1 MRSYLVKRSIKVIY
15 AILIG
20 FLCIALFY
28 LIFTEGNP
36 NSIFRYLIKNPSYDY
51 LIALVLGLILSFII
65 LSYRWL
71 TERVNFERIIQ
82 ENIEFMRKL
91 RKQKKSDGE
100 IADSLLAALNI
111 RKGIR
116 YNIAKKKILYYLS
129 AVK

>member
-1 MRSYLVKRSIKVIY
+1 LKRSIKVIY
-15 AILIG
+15 IILIG

-36 NSIFRYLIKNPSYDY
+36 NSIFRYIVKNPSYDY

-71 TERVNFERIIQ
+71 TERINFEKIIHD
-82 ENIEFMRKL
+82 NIELVRKL
-91 RKQKKSDGE
+91 RKQKKNDEE
-100 IADSLLAALNI
+100 IADSLLVTLQI

>member
-1 MRSYLVKRSIKVIY
+1 VKRSIKVIY

>member
-1 MRSYLVKRSIKVIY
+1 VKRSIKAIY
-15 AILIG
+15 AILIS

-51 LIALVLGLILSFII
+51 LIALALGLILSFII

-82 ENIEFMRKL
+82 ENIELVRKL
-91 RKQKKSDGE
+91 RKQKKDNEE
-100 IADSLLAALNI
+100 IADSLLATLQI
-111 RKGIR
+111 RRGIR
-116 YNIAKKKILYYLS
+116 YSMAKKKILYYLS

>member
-1 MRSYLVKRSIKVIY
+1 MKRSIKAIY
-15 AILIG
+15 AILIS

-51 LIALVLGLILSFII
+51 LIALALGLILSFII

-82 ENIEFMRKL
+82 ENIEFMRKM

-116 YNIAKKKILYYLS
+116 YNMAKKKILYYLS

>member
-1 MRSYLVKRSIKVIY
+1 MKRSIKVIY

-20 FLCIALFY
+20 FLCIVLFY

-36 NSIFRYLIKNPSYDY
+36 NSIFRYVIKNPSYDY

-100 IADSLLAALNI
+100 IADSLLAILQI

>member
-1 MRSYLVKRSIKVIY
+1 VKRSIKAIY
-15 AILIG
+15 AILIS

-51 LIALVLGLILSFII
+51 LIALALGLILSFII

-82 ENIEFMRKL
+82 ENIELVRKL
-91 RKQKKSDGE
+91 RKQKKDNEE
-100 IADSLLAALNI
+100 IADSLLATLQI
-111 RKGIR
+111 RGGIR
-116 YNIAKKKILYYLS
+116 YSMAKKKILYYLS

>member
-1 MRSYLVKRSIKVIY
+1 MKRSIKVIY

-20 FLCIALFY
+20 FLCILLFY

-36 NSIFRYLIKNPSYDY
+36 NSIFRYVIKNPSYDY
-51 LIALVLGLILSFII
+51 LIALVLGLVLSFII

-82 ENIEFMRKL
+82 ENIEFMRKM
-91 RKQKKSDGE
+91 RKQKKSEGE

-116 YNIAKKKILYYLS
+116 YNMAKKKILYYLS

>member
-1 MRSYLVKRSIKVIY
+1 MKRSIKAIY
-15 AILIG
+15 AILIS

-51 LIALVLGLILSFII
+51 LIALALGLILSFII

-82 ENIEFMRKL
+82 ENIELVRKL
-91 RKQKKSDGE
+91 RKQKKDDEE
-100 IADSLLAALNI
+100 IADSLLATLQI
-111 RKGIR
+111 RRGIR
-116 YNIAKKKILYYLS
+116 YSMAKKKILYYLS

>member
-1 MRSYLVKRSIKVIY
+1 MKRSIKAIY
-15 AILIG
+15 AILIS

-51 LIALVLGLILSFII
+51 LIALALGLILSFII

-82 ENIEFMRKL
+82 ENIEFMRKM
-91 RKQKKSDGE
+91 RKQKKSEGE

-116 YNIAKKKILYYLS
+116 YNMAKKKILYYLS

>member
-1 MRSYLVKRSIKVIY
+1 VKRSIKAIY
-15 AILIG
+15 AILIS

-51 LIALVLGLILSFII
+51 LIALALGLILSFII

-116 YNIAKKKILYYLS
+116 YNMAKKKILYYLS

>member
-1 MRSYLVKRSIKVIY
+1 VKRSIKVIY

-20 FLCIALFY
+20 FLCIMLFY

-91 RKQKKSDGE
+91 RKQKKNDDE

-116 YNIAKKKILYYLS
+116 YNMAKKKILYYLS

>member
-1 MRSYLVKRSIKVIY
+1 MKRGIKVIY
-15 AILIG
+15 TILIG

-28 LIFTEGNP
+28 LIFNVGNP
-36 NSIFRYLIKNPSYDY
+36 NSIFGYLIKNPSYDY

-71 TERVNFERIIQ
+71 AERINFEIIIHD
-82 ENIEFMRKL
+82 NIEFVRKL
-91 RKQKKSDGE
+91 RKQKKSDVE
-100 IADSLLAALNI
+100 IVDSLLATLQI

-116 YNIAKKKILYYLS
+116 YNITKKKILYYLS

>member
-1 MRSYLVKRSIKVIY
+1 VKRSIKVIY
-15 AILIG
+15 AISIG
-20 FLCIALFY
+20 FLCIMLFY

-36 NSIFRYLIKNPSYDY
+36 NSIFRYVIKNPSYDY

-71 TERVNFERIIQ
+71 TERINFERIIHD
-82 ENIEFMRKL
+82 NIEFVRKL
-91 RKQKKSDGE
+91 RKQKKDDDE
-100 IADSLLAALNI
+100 IADSLLVTLNI

-116 YNIAKKKILYYLS
+116 YNVAKKKILYYLS

>member
-1 MRSYLVKRSIKVIY
+1 VKRSIKFIY

-91 RKQKKSDGE
+91 RKQKKNDDE

-116 YNIAKKKILYYLS
+116 YNMAKKKILYYLS

>member
-1 MRSYLVKRSIKVIY
+1 MKRSIKVIY

-20 FLCIALFY
+20 FLCIMLFY

-91 RKQKKSDGE
+91 RKQKKNDDE

-116 YNIAKKKILYYLS
+116 YNMAKKKILYYLS

>member
-1 MRSYLVKRSIKVIY
+1 MKRSIKVIY

-91 RKQKKSDGE
+91 RKQKKNDDE

-116 YNIAKKKILYYLS
+116 YNMAKKKILYYLS

>member
-1 MRSYLVKRSIKVIY
+1 MKRSIKVIY

-20 FLCIALFY
+20 FLCILLFY

-36 NSIFRYLIKNPSYDY
+36 NSIFRYVIKNPSYDY
-51 LIALVLGLILSFII
+51 LIALVLGLVLSFII

-82 ENIEFMRKL
+82 ENIELVRKL
-91 RKQKKSDGE
+91 RKQKKDNEE
-100 IADSLLAALNI
+100 IADSLLATLQI
-111 RKGIR
+111 RRGIR
-116 YNIAKKKILYYLS
+116 YSMAKKKILYYLS

>member
-1 MRSYLVKRSIKVIY
+1 MKRSIKVIY

-20 FLCIALFY
+20 FLCIMLFY

-91 RKQKKSDGE
+91 RKQKKNDDE

-116 YNIAKKKILYYLS
+116 YNMAKRKILYYLS

>member
-1 MRSYLVKRSIKVIY
+1 MKRSIKVIY

-20 FLCIALFY
+20 FLCIMLFY

-91 RKQKKSDGE
+91 RKQKKNDDE

-116 YNIAKKKILYYLS
+116 YNMAKKKVLYYLS

>member
-1 MRSYLVKRSIKVIY
+1 VKRSIKVIY

-51 LIALVLGLILSFII
+51 LIALVLGIILSFII

-91 RKQKKSDGE
+91 RKQKKNDDE

-116 YNIAKKKILYYLS
+116 YNMAKKKILYYLS

>member
-1 MRSYLVKRSIKVIY
+1 VKRSIKVIY

-20 FLCIALFY
+20 FLCIMLFY

-91 RKQKKSDGE
+91 RKQKKNDDE

-116 YNIAKKKILYYLS
+116 YNMAKKKVLYYLS

>member
-1 MRSYLVKRSIKVIY
+1 VKRSIKVIY

-71 TERVNFERIIQ
+71 IERVNFERIIQ

-100 IADSLLAALNI
+100 IADSLLAVLNI

-116 YNIAKKKILYYLS
+116 YNMAKKKILYYLS

>member
-1 MRSYLVKRSIKVIY
+1 MKRSIKAIY
-15 AILIG
+15 AILIS

-51 LIALVLGLILSFII
+51 LIALALGLILSFII

-82 ENIEFMRKL
+82 ENIELVRKL
-91 RKQKKSDGE
+91 RKQKKDNEE
-100 IADSLLAALNI
+100 IADSLLATLQI
-111 RKGIR
+111 RGGIR
-116 YNIAKKKILYYLS
+116 YSMAKKKILYYLS

>member
-1 MRSYLVKRSIKVIY
+1 VKRSIKVIY

-91 RKQKKSDGE
+91 RKQKKNDDE

-116 YNIAKKKILYYLS
+116 YNMAKKKILYYLS

>member
-1 MRSYLVKRSIKVIY
+1 MKRSIKVIY

-51 LIALVLGLILSFII
+51 LIALVLGIILSFII

-91 RKQKKSDGE
+91 RKQKKNDDE

-116 YNIAKKKILYYLS
+116 YNMAKKKILYYLS

>member
-1 MRSYLVKRSIKVIY
+1 VKRSIKVIY

-51 LIALVLGLILSFII
+51 LIALVLGIILSFII

-91 RKQKKSDGE
+91 RKQKKNDDE

-116 YNIAKKKILYYLS
+116 YNMAKKKILYYLS
-129 AVK
+129 TVK

>member
-1 MRSYLVKRSIKVIY
+1 VKRSIKAIY
-15 AILIG
+15 AILIS

-51 LIALVLGLILSFII
+51 LIALALGLILSFII

-82 ENIEFMRKL
+82 ENIELVRKL
-91 RKQKKSDGE
+91 RKQKKDDEE
-100 IADSLLAALNI
+100 IADSLLATLQI
-111 RKGIR
+111 RRGIR
-116 YNIAKKKILYYLS
+116 YSMAKKKILYYLS

>member
-1 MRSYLVKRSIKVIY
+1 MKRSIKVIY

-51 LIALVLGLILSFII
+51 LIALVLGIILSFII

-91 RKQKKSDGE
+91 RKQKKNDDE

-116 YNIAKKKILYYLS
+116 YNMAKKKILYYLS
-129 AVK
+129 TVK

>member
-51 LIALVLGLILSFII
+51 LIALVLGIILSFII

-91 RKQKKSDGE
+91 RKQKKNDDE

-116 YNIAKKKILYYLS
+116 YNMAKKKILYYLS

>member
-1 MRSYLVKRSIKVIY
+1 MKRSIKVIY

-91 RKQKKSDGE
+91 RKQKKNDDE

-116 YNIAKKKILYYLS
+116 YNMAKRKILYYLS

>member
-1 MRSYLVKRSIKVIY
+1 MKRSIKVIY

-36 NSIFRYLIKNPSYDY
+36 NSIFRYVIKNPSYDY

-71 TERVNFERIIQ
+71 TERINFERIIQ

-91 RKQKKSDGE
+91 RKQKKSDDE
-100 IADSLLAALNI
+100 IADSLLAAINI

-116 YNIAKKKILYYLS
+116 YNMAKKKILYYLS

>member
-20 FLCIALFY
+20 FLCIMLFY

-91 RKQKKSDGE
+91 RKQKKNDDE

-116 YNIAKKKILYYLS
+116 YNMAKKKILYYLS

>member
-1 MRSYLVKRSIKVIY
+1 MKRSIKAIY
-15 AILIG
+15 AILIS

-51 LIALVLGLILSFII
+51 LIALALGLILSFII

-116 YNIAKKKILYYLS
+116 YNMAKKKILYYLS

>member
-1 MRSYLVKRSIKVIY
+1 VKRSIKVIY

-36 NSIFRYLIKNPSYDY
+36 NSIFRYVIKNPSYDY

-71 TERVNFERIIQ
+71 TERINFERIIQ

-91 RKQKKSDGE
+91 RKQKKSDDE
-100 IADSLLAALNI
+100 IADSLLAAINI

-116 YNIAKKKILYYLS
+116 YNMAKKKILYYLS

>member
-1 MRSYLVKRSIKVIY
+1 MKRSIKAIY
-15 AILIG
+15 AILIS

-51 LIALVLGLILSFII
+51 LIALALGLILSFII

-82 ENIEFMRKL
+82 ENIELVRKL
-91 RKQKKSDGE
+91 RKQKKDNEE
-100 IADSLLAALNI
+100 IADSLLATLQI
-111 RKGIR
+111 RRGIR
-116 YNIAKKKILYYLS
+116 YSMAKKKILYYLS